1 MTDTQKILTIEDFV
15 EFAVKRLGINKAPEL
30 KFVTNRDWAVE
41 RHSFGQYDPSD
52 NTLTIYINNR
62 NMADVLRTLGHELV
76 HHRQNELGKIQND
89 SGKTG
94 SEIENEANALAGV
107 LMRDYGRINDTIYET
122 IIPSLKQIYEA
133 EKSGRIQIYCDMDGV
148 LCDFDSRFE
157 HYYGVPPREYANEK
171 GQKAMEEA
179 VDKVGVVYW
188 SKMPWLKGGQELW
201 NKISKYNP
209 AILTSP
215 GKFIHAREG
224 KLIWIK
230 ENLNPQPREIM
241 FANTG
246 KKFEAIK
253 DKTPQEIRNSM
264 LIDDYYP
271 NLAPWKEIGG
281 IAIMYKSYD
290 QVSAILDK
298 FRLTEIDQDK
308 DRQIHQLLS
317 DWIVSSLSDTEK
329 RQQIGYKLEALGIP
343 EEYKTIPS
351 STLYRVR
358 SKNTKPPSSKYVSYA
373 YDYRGL
379 NKMIKWLKQI
389 FGVKEQDLEVVEVD
403 PNNVNVIICIPTFY
417 KKTKIFGGKQYE
429 KLWKTEYEVIVKI

>member
-1 MTDTQKILTIEDFV
+1 MTDSQKILTIEDFV
-15 EFAVKRLGINKAPEL
+15 EFATKKLGIKNVPEL

-41 RHSFGQYDPSD
+41 RHSFGQYNPSD
-52 NTLTIYINNR
+52 NTLAVYINNR

-76 HHRQNELGKIQND
+76 HHKQNELGKIKNG

-107 LMRDYGRINDTIYET
+107 LMRDYGSINDTIYEAV
-122 IIPSLKQIYEA
+122 IPSLKQIYEA

-157 HYYGVPPREYANEK
+157 HFYGVPPREYANEK

-209 AILTSP
+209 TILTSP
-215 GKFIHAREG
+215 GKFTHAREG
-224 KLIWIK
+224 KLLWIK
-230 ENLNPQPREIM
+230 ENLSPQPANIM

-253 DKTPQEIRNSM
+253 DKSPQEIRNSM

-281 IAIMYKSYD
+281 IAIMYKSFD

-298 FRLTEIDQDK
+298 FRITENINENQDVFITGLVNGLETLKGKAPQGFK
-308 DRQIHQLLS
+308 DRRQTYNQSSEDVYYTEDIVGDKKIFSIVDKRTVDTFGRPGFISISISVDQNSNVTLNDVRIKLQLMLS
-317 DWIVSSLSDTEK
+317 
-329 RQQIGYKLEALGIP
+329 KL
-343 EEYKTIPS
+343 
-351 STLYRVR
+351 R
-358 SKNTKPPSSKYVSYA
+358 SKGAVDINTGKIDKYQISSIE
-373 YDYRGL
+373 L
-379 NKMIKWLKQI
+379 
-389 FGVKEQDLEVVEVD
+389 
-403 PNNVNVIICIPTFY
+403 
-417 KKTKIFGGKQYE
+417 
-429 KLWKTEYEVIVKI
+429 

>member
-1 MTDTQKILTIEDFV
+1 MTDQQKILTIEDFV
-15 EFAVKRLGINKAPEL
+15 EFAVRRLDIDKAPEL
-30 KFVTNRDWAVE
+30 KFVKDRDWAVE
-41 RHSFGQYDPSD
+41 RHSFGQYNPND
-52 NTLTIYINNR
+52 NTLTVYINNR

-94 SEIENEANALAGV
+94 SDIENEANALAGV
-107 LMRDYGRINDTIYET
+107 LMRDYGRINDTIYESV
-122 IIPSLKQIYEA
+122 IPSLKQIYEA
-133 EKSGRIQIYCDMDGV
+133 EKFGRIQIYCDMDGV

-157 HYYGVPPREYANEK
+157 HFYGVSPREYSNEK

-179 VDKVGVVYW
+179 VDKVGVTYW
-188 SKMPWLKGGQELW
+188 SKMPWLKGGQQLW

-209 AILTSP
+209 KILTSP

-230 ENLNPQPREIM
+230 ENLNPQPQDIM

-246 KKFEAIK
+246 NKFEAIK

-281 IAIMYKSYD
+281 IAIMYKSFD

-298 FRLTEIDQDK
+298 FRLK
-308 DRQIHQLLS
+308 
-317 DWIVSSLSDTEK
+317 
-329 RQQIGYKLEALGIP
+329 
-343 EEYKTIPS
+343 
-351 STLYRVR
+351 
-358 SKNTKPPSSKYVSYA
+358 
-373 YDYRGL
+373 
-379 NKMIKWLKQI
+379 
-389 FGVKEQDLEVVEVD
+389 
-403 PNNVNVIICIPTFY
+403 
-417 KKTKIFGGKQYE
+417 
-429 KLWKTEYEVIVKI
+429 

>member
-1 MTDTQKILTIEDFV
+1 MTDAQKILTIEDFV
-15 EFAVKRLGINKAPEL
+15 EFAVKRLGINKSPEL

-157 HYYGVPPREYANEK
+157 HYYGVPPREYANQK

-201 NKISKYNP
+201 NKTSKYNP

-298 FRLTEIDQDK
+298 FRLKE
-308 DRQIHQLLS
+308 
-317 DWIVSSLSDTEK
+317 VV
-329 RQQIGYKLEALGIP
+329 Y
-343 EEYKTIPS
+343 
-351 STLYRVR
+351 
-358 SKNTKPPSSKYVSYA
+358 PSSKSDANYDEEDHSLLDVEYTFKTDKNRYRVEFSSKERPREFDVS
-373 YDYRGL
+373 
-379 NKMIKWLKQI
+379 
-389 FGVKEQDLEVVEVD
+389 FGVDTNMFNKIDTFQMTGEGNARNILQTVAEIINKFHDQYGKEVD
-403 PNNVNVIICIPTFY
+403 KIIISGTDEKRSRIYKQFIPQYLNPEVI
-417 KKTKIFGGKQYE
+417 KKTEIK
-429 KLWKTEYEVIVKI
+429 

>member
-1 MTDTQKILTIEDFV
+1 MTNTEKILTIEDFV
-15 EFAVKRLGINKAPEL
+15 EFASNRLGL
-30 KFVTNRDWAVE
+30 KKLPQIDFVEDRDWAVQ
-41 RHSFGQYDPSD
+41 RRSFGQYNPNN
-52 NTLTIYINNR
+52 NTLVVYIGNR
-62 NMADVLRTLGHELV
+62 NTADILRTLAHELV
-76 HHRQNELGKIQND
+76 HHKQNELNKLENG

-107 LMRDYGRINDTIYET
+107 LMRDYGKINDTIYESV
-122 IIPSLKQIYEA
+122 IPSLKQIYEA

-157 HYYGVPPREYANEK
+157 HFYGVPPREYAKEK

-188 SKMPWLKGGQELW
+188 SKMPWLAGGQQLW

-209 AILTSP
+209 KILTSP

-230 ENLNPQPREIM
+230 ENLNPQPQDIM

-253 DKTPQEIRNSM
+253 DKTPQEIRSSM

-298 FRLTEIDQDK
+298 FRLK
-308 DRQIHQLLS
+308 
-317 DWIVSSLSDTEK
+317 
-329 RQQIGYKLEALGIP
+329 
-343 EEYKTIPS
+343 
-351 STLYRVR
+351 
-358 SKNTKPPSSKYVSYA
+358 
-373 YDYRGL
+373 
-379 NKMIKWLKQI
+379 
-389 FGVKEQDLEVVEVD
+389 
-403 PNNVNVIICIPTFY
+403 
-417 KKTKIFGGKQYE
+417 
-429 KLWKTEYEVIVKI
+429 

>member
-1 MTDTQKILTIEDFV
+1 MTDQQKILTIENFV
-15 EFAVKRLGINKAPEL
+15 EFAVRRLDINKAPEL
-30 KFVTNRDWAVE
+30 KFVKDRNWAID
-41 RHSFGQYDPSD
+41 RHSFGQYNPND
-52 NTLTIYINNR
+52 NTLTVYINNR

-76 HHRQNELGKIQND
+76 HHRQNELGKIKNG

-94 SEIENEANALAGV
+94 SDIENEANALAGV
-107 LMRDYGRINDTIYET
+107 LMRDYGRINDTIYEAV
-122 IIPSLKQIYEA
+122 IPSLKQIYEA

-157 HYYGVPPREYANEK
+157 HYYGVSPREYANEK

-188 SKMPWLKGGQELW
+188 SKMPWLAGGEQLW

-209 AILTSP
+209 KILTSP

-230 ENLNPQPREIM
+230 ENLNPQPQDIM

-253 DKTPQEIRNSM
+253 DKTPQEIRSSM

-298 FRLTEIDQDK
+298 FRLTEDK
-308 DRQIHQLLS
+308 LSYNIISSEQFNKIYVEDRL
-317 DWIVSSLSDTEK
+317 K
-329 RQQIGYKLEALGIP
+329 K
-343 EEYKTIPS
+343 
-351 STLYRVR
+351 
-358 SKNTKPPSSKYVSYA
+358 A
-373 YDYRGL
+373 YFG
-379 NKMIKWLKQI
+379 NK
-389 FGVKEQDLEVVEVD
+389 
-403 PNNVNVIICIPTFY
+403 Y
-417 KKTKIFGGKQYE
+417 KKNIVTDIEQYGKGDYWCVSENCIEHYRENPNYIDEDETILPTGLKIAVGNQDTFDKYE
-429 KLWKTEYEVIVKI
+429 KEIKLKADGFYDPQFDTYGLVLFKKYK

>member
-1 MTDTQKILTIEDFV
+1 MTNTEKILAIEDFIDFV
-15 EFAVKRLGINKAPEL
+15 KGRLNIQELPKIKFAQDRS
-30 KFVTNRDWAVE
+30 WATD
-41 RHSFGQYDPSD
+41 RHSFGQYVPAEK
-52 NTLTIYINNR
+52 TLTVYIGNR
-62 NMADVLRTLGHELV
+62 NTADILRTLGHELV
-76 HHRQNELGKIQND
+76 HHRQHELGKIKNG

-107 LMRDYGRINDTIYET
+107 LMRDYGKINDTIYESV
-122 IIPSLKQIYEA
+122 IPSLKQIYEA

-157 HYYGVPPREYANEK
+157 HYYGVSPREYASEK

-188 SKMPWLKGGQELW
+188 SKMPWLKGGQQLW

-209 AILTSP
+209 KILTSP
-215 GKFIHAREG
+215 GKFINARAG

-230 ENLNPQPREIM
+230 ENLNPQPQDIM

-246 KKFEAIK
+246 RKFEAIK

-298 FRLTEIDQDK
+298 FRLTEDK
-308 DRQIHQLLS
+308 PSYNIISSEQFNKIYVEDRL
-317 DWIVSSLSDTEK
+317 K
-329 RQQIGYKLEALGIP
+329 K
-343 EEYKTIPS
+343 
-351 STLYRVR
+351 
-358 SKNTKPPSSKYVSYA
+358 A
-373 YDYRGL
+373 YFG
-379 NKMIKWLKQI
+379 NK
-389 FGVKEQDLEVVEVD
+389 
-403 PNNVNVIICIPTFY
+403 Y
-417 KKTKIFGGKQYE
+417 KKNIVTDIEQYGKGDYWCVSENCIEHYRENPNYIDEDETILPTGLKIAVGNQDTFDKYE
-429 KLWKTEYEVIVKI
+429 KEIKLKADGFYDPQFDTYGLVLFKKYK